1 MAQCRCSVVEV
12 CLVQV
17 AQEHLFFLLLQSC
30 MGLVIPH

>member
-17 AQEHLFFLLLQSC
+17 AQEHLFFFYYC
-30 MGLVIPH
+30 KVVWGW